1 MEKRTDQSLS
11 DQIKKPERRQYTS
24 SDSET
29 PAERLR
35 RLEDRNTRLLRLTT
49 QDTSQRSQTPPEFQS
64 HQQQKELDYLTQTH
78 TGTSY
83 INLGDSRIEYTDLI
97 ETEHDTLIQAPTD
110 DPSECLKSPTQEHN
124 PASGPCTYEE
134 WKNTVE
140 GQDPQLKPVQSPEGG
155 HIYGYNPRDFSDFKK
170 KTKME
175 GRPPKDQIQQ
185 GPLDQVVSGSQKGA
199 GKGKKKWTSP
209 DPNTQ
214 ERLQQR
220 LNKIKERAAERRK
233 DLKEDPEA
241 HQKHLNKEKKRNA
254 KYLKNRK
261 EDPETYQEHLDKEK
275 KISAKRRKD
284 RKEDPE
290 TYQKHLDKEKK
301 RAAERRKDLKEDP
314 EAWRDYLDEQKKR
327 TTDWYNS
334 MKDPKNREAHYKRKY
349 ERYKERYTRTIY
361 LLDKKLDEAN
371 TLTQCQELQQEK
383 DDLTQKWEAFQQKHQ
398 VDLNKLESLLQT
410 QDHLYNGLEQYSS
423 PQQHGSSDLTQ
434 QHIRDQM
441 ETLESQIMTYFEESR
456 ETNDLNDLLDYLYNT
471 HDPSKTNPD

>member
-11 DQIKKPERRQYTS
+11 DQPKKPERRQYTS

-155 HIYGYNPRDFSDFKK
+155 HIYGYNPKDFSDFKK

-220 LNKIKERAAERRK
+220 LNKIKE
-233 DLKEDPEA
+233 
-241 HQKHLNKEKKRNA
+241 
-254 KYLKNRK
+254 
-261 EDPETYQEHLDKEK
+261 
-275 KISAKRRKD
+275 
-284 RKEDPE
+284 
-290 TYQKHLDKEKK
+290 